1 MNQRKKRYIDEII
14 LKKYKK
20 MKRQVIENFD
30 EWIFEAAAP
39 KKPAAKAPA
48 APKKP
53 AAPVVPAGYK
63 KTTLP
68 AGGIQ
73 LLTNEEVLKA
83 KGWKA
88 LADTD
93 SLQLTALKTT
103 TPGFVSDKV
112 EDFNKS
118 SNGVLVMG
126 PSIYGK
132 GENMTSFIVGFP
144 FQQESLEG
152 EKAKNIVLSEKYVLF
167 TPWENGEANVFKGA
181 GSGAA
186 FPQPYDF
193 RLIPTDRL
201 PQIGLQSLLWIIG
214 FNNSAAA
221 KKALLKFP
229 KDRVIEII
237 KEGLTSLSKSSTIA
251 NANKSGKII
260 FDGYNALVSS
270 PMAHQIIF
278 NNFVDGHPK
287 IGNVDDLKEKLPLKT
302 A

>member
-1 MNQRKKRYIDEII
+1 
-14 LKKYKK
+14 
-20 MKRQVIENFD
+20 
-30 EWIFEAAAP
+30 
-39 KKPAAKAPA
+39 
-48 APKKP
+48 
-53 AAPVVPAGYK
+53 
-63 KTTLP
+63 
-68 AGGIQ
+68 
-73 LLTNEEVLKA
+73 LTNEEVLKA